1 MVIDKVNIICVFIT
15 QSSGQIIVLWACE
28 HSPPGE
34 SRWPDPPEGRSFLLL
49 HDEKLLMTSRMYPHD
64 QIMYDSVLSL
74 DNDVTLNQEE
84 INFAFS
90 VWQTFPHRIVGFP
103 SRVSF

>member
-1 MVIDKVNIICVFIT
+1 M
-15 QSSGQIIVLWACE
+15 LWACE